1 MYLGLPKSKLLFFDI
16 ISSSCRA
23 YGEEN
28 STSTMH
34 HSAIHATHLAHAI
47 ERGGDGVMGGS
58 SACNT
63 GEHWQEVD
71 AADHGRD
78 GDDER
83 SISNPP
89 MWKAMML
96 LATFCASLIFWGAI
110 AVQIGAYGRWQM
122 AVLFLLMVNLCAG
135 VWLAGDSF
143 DRNPEEAL
151 ALPVFV

>member
-1 MYLGLPKSKLLFFDI
+1 
-16 ISSSCRA
+16 
-23 YGEEN
+23 
-28 STSTMH
+28 MH

-96 LATFCASLIFWGAI
+96 LATFCASLIFWGGCYCSTDRSVWA
-110 AVQIGAYGRWQM
+110 M
-122 AVLFLLMVNLCAG
+122 ADGSVVLADGKSLCRVPG
-135 VWLAGDSF
+135 SGW
-143 DRNPEEAL
+143 
-151 ALPVFV
+151 PVTVSIETQKKH